1 MTDQAPE
8 PDEGPEFTEDEARQK
23 ARALEL
29 LLEAWETA
37 LKDDVEP
44 QMLAST
50 ALFISLAEMVDIY
63 GADAIALM
71 AEELPERIRAGE
83 FSFSGEDEINDH

>member
-1 MTDQAPE
+1 MSEQPE
-8 PDEGPEFTEDEARQK
+8 ELTEAEGQQK

-37 LKDDVEP
+37 LKEGVEP
-44 QMLAST
+44 EMLAST

-63 GADAIALM
+63 GVDAIALM
-71 AEELPERIRAGE
+71 AAELPERISAGE
-83 FSFSGEDEINDH
+83 FSFAGDDESPEE